1 MKPALLAALALPLLS
16 VALPAQNTAPDP
28 RATGLREAAEKHGKK
43 CVVTLREGNG
53 VRLLDGKFDKAE
65 NGWLVL
71 QVVGSN
77 RMLIAI
83 DQIIAI
89 SFEAAP

>member
-1 MKPALLAALALPLLS
+1 MKPLPSLVLAAL
-16 VALPAQNTAPDP
+16 VALLPAAASAQNPSVDQ
-28 RATGLREAAEKHGKK
+28 RAAGLREAAEKHGKK

-71 QVVGSN
+71 QMTGST
-77 RMLIAI
+77 RLLIAI

-89 SFEAAP
+89 SFE

>member
-1 MKPALLAALALPLLS
+1 MKTLLLPTLVIAFLAA
-16 VALPAQNTAPDP
+16 ALPAQSAAPDP
-28 RATGLREAAEKHGKK
+28 RAAGLREAAEKHGKK
-43 CVVTLREGNG
+43 CVVTVREGNG

-71 QVVGSN
+71 QVGATG
-77 RMLIAI
+77 RLLIAI

-89 SFEAAP
+89 SFENAS